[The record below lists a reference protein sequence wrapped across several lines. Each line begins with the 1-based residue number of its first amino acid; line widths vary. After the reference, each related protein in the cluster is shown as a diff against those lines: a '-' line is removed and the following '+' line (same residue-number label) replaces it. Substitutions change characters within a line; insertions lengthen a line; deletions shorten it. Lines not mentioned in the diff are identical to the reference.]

1 MNALTLTDYIAI
13 HHQGN
18 QSDFARH
25 MGVNRQQVT
34 KWIKGGWIVVN
45 GKLYSP
51 QREIPE
57 NNESPS
63 ML

>member
-34 KWIKGGWIVVN
+34 KWIKGGWLASD
-45 GKLYSP
+45 GMLYSP

-57 NNESPS
+57 KNESPS
-63 ML
+63 IL